1 MKDFFSLN
9 EQSRQHLNVFF
20 AISMDFLCITDERGG
35 ILKSNLAW
43 ETKLG
48 YLTPELINKNL
59 IDLVHPNDVANLI
72 LALKKLSME
81 NESLALTSR
90 LCANNGTYRF
100 VTWQFQ
106 WVDGLIYSC
115 AKDLTELYHANKNAE
130 SAEFSK
136 NQLISLLSNE
146 IHEPLESLSLFIQLV
161 GKTQSIS
168 DQNICLENIRLS
180 AEFLDNLINGILVTD
195 KSNQTGH
202 DVIAFNFHN
211 TVEDAIIPLIVSAK
225 RHNISLDLAIH
236 PKIPATVLGDPQRL
250 KQIISFLVLN
260 AIKCLERGRISIE
273 ATPENTDKAV
283 FKIYFTVKTSGIAP
297 LKGDTDDPFLI
308 NASNDRVN
316 ESTLNFGLELVKT
329 LVETM
334 NGKFS
339 ANRDSES
346 GYEFSFSVLLL
357 RDDTQNSKN
366 VNRLS
371 ERVLPMYN
379 KNIRLKAEELLA
391 IEQIRNDQAKSY
403 GKAINERRQR
413 ILVVDDAPENTQLL
427 AQALIENY
435 EIVVANSG
443 KDALEIAQQVPAP
456 DIILLDL
463 SMPDMSGYEVCK
475 QILLEE
481 NTMDIPIIFLTTL
494 SDTENEAYGLQ
505 SGAVDFISKPFDL
518 PRVAEKIKNHLAL
531 KHYRKI
537 LSIAAD
543 TDALTQIPNRRRF
556 EEMLAIEIRKAR
568 RNNTPLSVIRIDI
581 DYFKPFNDSYGHQE
595 GDDCLR
601 EVADAL
607 KKTLKRG
614 GDLVARWEGEEFTCL
629 LPDTNLKGAAH
640 VAENIR
646 KAVLNLR
653 IPHQSSPVEKV
664 VTLSL
669 GVATGIRSDESSGA
683 DSFGELLN
691 HAQAALINA
700 KETGR
705 NRVFVYRK

>member
-1 MKDFFSLN
+1 MKNFSSLN

-35 ILKSNLAW
+35 ILKSNQAW

-48 YLTPELINKNL
+48 YLTPELVNKNL
-59 IDLVHPNDVANLI
+59 IDLVHPNDAANLI
-72 LALKKLSME
+72 LALKKLSIE

-90 LCANNGTYRF
+90 LRANDGTYRF

-106 WVDGLIYSC
+106 WVDELICSC

-146 IHEPLESLSLFIQLV
+146 IHEPLESLSLFIQLI

-250 KQIISFLVLN
+250 KQIISFLILN
-260 AIKCLERGRISIE
+260 AIKCLERGKISIE

-283 FKIYFTVKTSGIAP
+283 FKIYFTMKTSGIAP
-297 LKGDTDDPFLI
+297 LKDDAADPFSI

-316 ESTLNFGLELVKT
+316 ESLLNFGLELVKT

-334 NGKFS
+334 NGKFT

-366 VNRLS
+366 INRLS

-518 PRVAEKIKNHLAL
+518 PRVEEKIKNHLAL
-531 KHYRKI
+531 KHYREI

-581 DYFKPFNDSYGHQE
+581 DYFKPFNDSYGHLE

-683 DSFGELLN
+683 DSFGDLLN